1 MIFWRSIFGKPFPPD
16 NDIRDLDQR
25 VILVTGGNT
34 GLGREAVHQLAKHNP
49 SHVYLAAR
57 TPTKGE
63 AAVAEIKEAAPSAQI
78 SFLPLDLASFKS
90 VYSAVQIFTSKS
102 KRLDILMNNAGIM
115 ATPAGTTEEG
125 YEIQVSPTPLTH
137 SSC

>member
-1 MIFWRSIFGKPFPPD
+1 MFRRPFSPD
-16 NDIRDLDQR
+16 DDIKDLSQR

-49 SHVYLAAR
+49 SHIYLAAR

-63 AAVAEIKEAAPSAQI
+63 AAVAEIKEAIPSAQV

-90 VYSAVQIFTSKS
+90 VSLAVEVFTSKS

-125 YEIQVSPTPLTH
+125 YEIQVSHSPLKY
-137 SSC
+137 SSG

>member
-1 MIFWRSIFGKPFPPD
+1 MFGKPFSPD
-16 NDIRDLDQR
+16 NDINDLTER
-25 VILVTGGNT
+25 VILVTGSNT
-34 GLGREAVHQLAKHNP
+34 GLGREAVNQLAKHNP
-49 SHVYLAAR
+49 SHIYLAAR
-57 TPTKGE
+57 TPAKGE
-63 AAVAEIKEAAPSAQI
+63 VAVAEIREAVPSAQI

-90 VYSAVQIFTSKS
+90 VSSAVEIFTSKS

-125 YEIQVSPTPLTH
+125 YEIQVRHTLLIR